1 MKIDWFDFWLVFSGI
16 LLFFLLIGLIIRIFH
31 WLKFRQELAYIKWQ
45 KIQDLIKKEPIS
57 LYKDISPFK
66 EEMDSLMKD
75 VCFDLYDRNIWDKTA
90 QTSSYNFEESLDKL
104 LDGKILNLIKEKDY
118 LLDQKDQVILS
129 LEAKNQKI
137 LKELINK
144 MFFLLVEKDKT
155 LKEKDS
161 LIDHLK
167 IKIQDASLIDLD
179 KQLSQLLESIR
190 ISSQPQKQISTP
202 SEVQQQ
208 SSVEKKYLH
217 HSDFINVNTISKK

>member
-1 MKIDWFDFWLVFSGI
+1 L
-16 LLFFLLIGLIIRIFH
+16 
-31 WLKFRQELAYIKWQ
+31 E
-45 KIQDLIKKEPIS
+45 
-57 LYKDISPFK
+57 
-66 EEMDSLMKD
+66 
-75 VCFDLYDRNIWDKTA
+75 
-90 QTSSYNFEESLDKL
+90 KL

-208 SSVEKKYLH
+208 SSVEKKYFH